1 MISMK
6 TGLVAAVLLAGATA
20 QTVKLQESGQARVGN
35 VAPSFGGWD
44 LAGKSVLTFDKLL
57 KTPSPAPLLITFG
70 ASFCAPCNI
79 GLPRMVALQKKHP
92 EMRLVLVD
100 VEPDAAAAQEF
111 AKKRGMEGPALLD
124 KFETI
129 ARSYGLHENGKLD
142 LPRTFL
148 VDAKGRVR
156 AIYRQEGDDLEAVIE
171 ADLAALPAPGAPAAP
186 PAPAAR

>member
-57 KTPSPAPLLITFG
+57 KT
-70 ASFCAPCNI
+70 PCNI